1 MEDSGLRAE
10 LEQVRQM
17 LMKVQ
22 TFAMETNTAMMKLQA
37 SVAAQ
42 SEDESRTD
50 EQLPTI
56 MVEDVSADSR
66 LGSEN

>member
-1 MEDSGLRAE
+1 
-10 LEQVRQM
+10 M

-37 SVAAQ
+37 SIAAQ

-50 EQLPTI
+50 EQMPTI
-56 MVEDVSADSR
+56 MVEDVSADSQ
-66 LGSEN
+66 LGAEN